1 TNSNFPFLSF
11 LFPPPIQPTLTHFTS
26 HATLL
31 SFKSSPF
38 LSIRIG
44 IADDGRKKMD
54 FDSAKSSLVRLRASA
69 NSFLSDVEP
78 LALLLAPL
86 LTLLVARV
94 VQSFL
99 RCVHDNGAKPLIVGF
114 VMSSVKLVPGVKRYI
129 DAEKQKVVDQ
139 MQSGTKSKRA
149 GWMSELPKEGLGP
162 VVIEKLKEEKDK
174 DVDWRGKCSG
184 TVYIGGTESEGHFA
198 VINEACS
205 MLVRDEM
212 CHFFPEVMMILH
224 DPPKS
229 IFVLDTNKL
238 LLTCDN
244 LVVQFAHTNPLHLDV
259 FPSIAR
265 FEAEVVAMTASLLG
279 SKETSSEGEICGNM
293 TSGGTESILLAMK
306 TSRDYMK
313 AKKGIR
319 KPEMI
324 IPVSA
329 HSAYDKAAQY
339 FNIKLWRVPVN
350 KEFQADVKAIRRL
363 INRNTI
369 LIVGS
374 APGFPHGVI
383 DPIEELGEL
392 ASSRGICLHVDLCL
406 GGFVLPF
413 ARMLGYPIPSF
424 DFTVE
429 GVTSVSVDVHKY
441 GLAPKGT
448 SVVLYRNHE
457 IRKHQFVAVTEWSGG
472 LYVSPTVAGSRP
484 GSLIAG
490 AWAAMISLG
499 LQGYLE
505 NTKAIM
511 EVSKQVQK
519 GVQEIPEL
527 FIIGKPDMTI
537 VAFGSDLVDIFEVN
551 DIMTSKGWHLNALQR
566 PNSLHI
572 CLTLQHVSI
581 YKDFLVDLKESV
593 NTVKANPG
601 PIKGGLAPIY
611 GAAGKMP
618 DRGMVQDLLVDYMD
632 GTC

>member
-212 CHFFPEVMMILH
+212 CHFFPE
-224 DPPKS
+224 
-229 IFVLDTNKL
+229 TNKL